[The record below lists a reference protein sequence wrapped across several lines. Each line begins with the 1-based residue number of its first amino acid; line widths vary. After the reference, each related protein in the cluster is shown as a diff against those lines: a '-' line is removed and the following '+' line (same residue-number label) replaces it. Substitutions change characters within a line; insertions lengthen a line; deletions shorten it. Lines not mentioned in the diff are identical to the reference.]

1 MLRCK
6 SFRQYLL
13 FAHCGRISLLHLFA
27 INNGLQWSL
36 KVPDAHTFY
45 GLTFAK
51 IHIVFLL
58 GWMCLLF
65 ALLLF
70 FGGGGGWSIFMFLF
84 INGENGF
91 LMANTCSF
99 PPDLQ

>member
-51 IHIVFLL
+51 IHIVF
-58 GWMCLLF
+58 F
-65 ALLLF
+65 AWLDVFVVCSSF
-70 FGGGGGWSIFMFLF
+70 FWGGGIFMFLF